1 MNDDKNQTD
10 DSKDQTVEPVVPADE
25 TNEEPASSSEE
36 KEEEGTPANS
46 PVEETPKEAP
56 ESPVV
61 EDVPTSSTVSS
72 EPTGTDQQGRQ
83 LYTVKCSTC
92 GKDTQVPFKPTDGR
106 PVYCKDDFM
115 KMRSP
120 Q

>member
-10 DSKDQTVEPVVPADE
+10 DSTTQAVDPTVVPAG
-25 TNEEPASSSEE
+25 TAAEEVAAEPTTEKATEEAPDAEEAPTAPVASS
-36 KEEEGTPANS
+36 N
-46 PVEETPKEAP
+46 
-56 ESPVV
+56 
-61 EDVPTSSTVSS
+61 

-92 GKDTQVPFKPTDGR
+92 GQDTQVPFKPSDGR
-106 PVYCKDDFM
+106 PVYCRDDFM
-115 KMRSP
+115 KMRNS